1 VSVELDFEI
10 TEQVDHEPAVVAVRG
25 EIDLSSAPELRSS
38 LLKQASEGRT
48 MLVIDLSGVTFI
60 DSTGLS
66 VLLSGM
72 KRLREAG
79 GDLLLVIADPQILRV
94 FEITGLTGLFRILP
108 DLAAARAAALEH
120 REAPPS

>member
-1 VSVELDFEI
+1 MSVELDFEI
-10 TEQVDHEPAVVAVRG
+10 TKQLDQEPAVVAVRG

-38 LLKQASEGRT
+38 LLEQAAAGRAT
-48 MLVIDLSGVTFI
+48 LVLDLSGVTFI

-79 GDLLLVIADPQILRV
+79 GDLLLVIENPQILRI

-108 DLAAARAAALEH
+108 DLERARVAALEH
-120 REAPPS
+120 PGALSS